1 MATKAVKKP
10 SKPKLKSMPKKPAI
24 SASITVIENYE
35 KKAAAVEA
43 ENKKKNAAYT
53 KKVKAY
59 EAVQK
64 KKKSILGRF

>member
-10 SKPKLKSMPKKPAI
+10 TKPKLKSMPKKPAV

-35 KKAAAVEA
+35 KKAKGVEA
-43 ENKKKNAAYT
+43 ENKKKMDIYN
-53 KKVKAY
+53 KKLKAY